1 MWHTSI
7 VSQTRSEF
15 NECTNI
21 NCGMLLCLFVS
32 WQLLMHIQNRKDCVQ
47 LPSIFHLLYRSLFV
61 VHCFVFLSQFV
72 GWAWVVRVHVSLIQA
87 VALGKQWWQQQHK
100 RQFRSFYC
108 SFKHTFVPCH
118 DIQSDVILTSLIF
131 HGVKRVHCAYS
142 VVLHRMTRF
151 LFLFAE
157 WSLFFQTTKYKLL

>member
-1 MWHTSI
+1 
-7 VSQTRSEF
+7 
-15 NECTNI
+15 
-21 NCGMLLCLFVS
+21 MLLCLFVS

-87 VALGKQWWQQQHK
+87 VALGKQWWQQQQHT

-131 HGVKRVHCAYS
+131 HGVKRVHILWCCIVWLVFFFYLPNGLYFS
-142 VVLHRMTRF
+142 KQPSINYYNKVLQANDIFVPEPKWKAKRII
-151 LFLFAE
+151 
-157 WSLFFQTTKYKLL
+157 